1 MKEYITLFNKHKQSI
16 ENFLT
21 NIIQNDLIDQVN
33 QKAINNTFKSLESVQ
48 CIYFVN
54 NKYIQTSPNFYKKNL
69 DDSKIGANKEHYF
82 SNIRFNDKDMFITN
96 PYLHHRTGKSSI
108 TVVKLTNN
116 NFVVYDI
123 DLLKLLEELKLIQHN
138 SKFDKLNR
146 FIYGLGGYSLSFI
159 SVFLILYGGF
169 IFLNIFFTNSNAYII
184 NEMFKSIIAIT
195 LGLAIYDLAKTIIT
209 HEVLFRNIEDD
220 KNGQYHILG
229 KFLVSIIIAL
239 SIESLMV
246 VFKIALDDYTAL
258 GYAFLLILGVTI
270 LIYGL
275 GKFHYFTKQKCEA

>member
-33 QKAINNTFKSLESVQ
+33 QEAINNTFKSLESVQ

>member
-21 NIIQNDLIDQVN
+21 NIIQNDLIDQIN
-33 QKAINNTFKSLESVQ
+33 QEAINNTFKSLESVQ

-54 NKYIQTSPNFYKKNL
+54 NKYKQTSPNFYKKSH

-82 SNIRFNDKDMFITN
+82 SNIRFNDKDIFITN

-116 NFVVYDI
+116 NFVVYDL